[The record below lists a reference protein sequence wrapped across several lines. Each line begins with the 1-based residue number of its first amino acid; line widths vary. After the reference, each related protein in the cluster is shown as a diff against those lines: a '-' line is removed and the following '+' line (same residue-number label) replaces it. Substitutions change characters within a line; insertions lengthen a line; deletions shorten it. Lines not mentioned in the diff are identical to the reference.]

1 MFLLLGDY
9 WSRDDSVMLKHVD
22 TEQYLGASG
31 RTFGRPINGQMEIVG
46 LPSSSGSV
54 HWQTAEGIYLH
65 APDITA
71 KHMHA
76 AHTEL

>member
-1 MFLLLGDY
+1 M
-9 WSRDDSVMLKHVD
+9 MKHVD
-22 TEQYLGASG
+22 TDQYLSVSG
-31 RTFGRPINGQMEIVG
+31 RTFGRPISGQMEIVG
-46 LPSSSGSV
+46 VGSASGSV
-54 HWQTAEGIYLH
+54 HWQTMEGIFLH